1 MAVKEI
7 NITSLQ
13 RNLAYVRK
21 LLKQGYQLQLKDFK
35 TDELISIM
43 MPVNNQDN
51 KSMVDLTD
59 VYGDNA
65 IDLTEEEKTNIYE
78 VFTEDPSQY
87 NTKPVARYRN

>member
-43 MPVNNQDN
+43 MPVNNRDK

-59 VYGDNA
+59 IYDDNS